1 MLKKAFVL
9 ANDERLPS
17 EMQDLNILSLGNGV
31 AVFEMLIIQN
41 HHIITELWT
50 SAFQS
55 LFDFK

>member
-1 MLKKAFVL
+1 MAFVL

-17 EMQDLNILSLGNGV
+17 EIQDLNILNLGNGV